1 MTKRKSEHQTKVSNP
16 TFKVKAKVWLYAGI
30 GGWHFV
36 TLPVKQ
42 SLMIRALYSN
52 KSRSFGSIAVS
63 VTIGKTQWKTSLF
76 PDKKSNSY
84 LFAIK
89 AEVRKKENISADDT
103 ITAEVQIL

>member
-1 MTKRKSEHQTKVSNP
+1 LQQDSVSKQTYNIR
-16 TFKVKAKVWLYAGI
+16 AKIWLYGGI

-42 SLMIRALYSN
+42 SSVIRALHKN
-52 KSRSFGSIAVS
+52 KTRSFGSIAVL

-89 AEVRKKENISADDT
+89 AEVRKRENIFADD
-103 ITAEVQIL
+103 IIVAEIKIL